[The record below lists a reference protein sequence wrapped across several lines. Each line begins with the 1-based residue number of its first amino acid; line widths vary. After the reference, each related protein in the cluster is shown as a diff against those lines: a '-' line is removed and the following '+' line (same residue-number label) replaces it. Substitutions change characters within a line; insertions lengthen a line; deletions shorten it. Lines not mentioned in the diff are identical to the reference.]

1 MTPNVPC
8 EPLQLRGPHDHP
20 VGPGIPWKNLAKLLH
35 SREYSLSQGKDTD
48 RGQQWE
54 EGPGQRPG
62 RTRREPPGFSLSGV
76 VRMAPHP
83 PSTHQTHPIR
93 NAHPGFRRPEFSL
106 GVDRI
111 DITDHLHVGVSLQ
124 PPPIQAD
131 AKQPVVP
138 TPDHIVNTEVQS
150 PQVNMDTHH
159 AGPSGSEVTSQ

>member
-111 DITDHLHVGVSLQ
+111 DITDPYMWALVCSLPQ
-124 PPPIQAD
+124 SKQMPSSPWSPPQITLLTQKYKAPR
-131 AKQPVVP
+131 
-138 TPDHIVNTEVQS
+138 
-150 PQVNMDTHH
+150 
-159 AGPSGSEVTSQ
+159 